1 MGYKDYLE
9 TEHWKNFRKKVYK
22 SKRGKK
28 CRVCGS
34 TYHLNIHHRKYFRQ
48 NKSVLFNEKLG
59 GIIVVCRECHLLWHK
74 YHGTKIAFRGKHAD
88 RIKNMLRLGYSK
100 EVAFQHC
107 WGKDY
112 RKFIINNK
120 PSNIT

>member
-1 MGYKDYLE
+1 MEYKDYLE

-28 CRVCGS
+28 CRG
-34 TYHLNIHHRKYFRQ
+34 
-48 NKSVLFNEKLG
+48 
-59 GIIVVCRECHLLWHK
+59 
-74 YHGTKIAFRGKHAD
+74 
-88 RIKNMLRLGYSK
+88 
-100 EVAFQHC
+100 
-107 WGKDY
+107 GKDY